1 MPTTLRPYQ
10 PDRLLLLSR
19 DVRERLPSGHPAH
32 HVSDLVDALDLSAF
46 YAPYEGDSRRNAP
59 PMSRR

>member
-10 PDRLLLLSR
+10 LLLLSR
-19 DVRERLPSGHPAH
+19 DVREWLPSGHPAH

-59 PMSRR
+59 MSRR